1 MYPTNRKVKIM
12 NLPSTDAAHTANDN
26 VEDRRSPVRDAGVT
40 TVEILSWSAMLVVAI
55 VIIAGLLQA
64 LGVDVI
70 NYVRDQIG
78 V

>member
-1 MYPTNRKVKIM
+1 MYPTNRKAKIR
-12 NLPSTDAAHTANDN
+12 NTTFTDAADTVDDHQ
-26 VEDRRSPVRDAGVT
+26 PPIRDAGVT

-55 VIIAGLLQA
+55 VVIAGLLQA